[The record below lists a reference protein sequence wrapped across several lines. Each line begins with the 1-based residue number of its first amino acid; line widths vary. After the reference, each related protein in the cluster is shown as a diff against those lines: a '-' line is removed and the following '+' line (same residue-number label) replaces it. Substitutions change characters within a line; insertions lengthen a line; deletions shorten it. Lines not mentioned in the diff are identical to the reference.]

1 MAAFTE
7 HRIHQI
13 FEVSILLKGA
23 HAVLECLAGVALALI
38 STDTIVGWITWLTQ
52 DEFNEDPND
61 TVARLLLNMA
71 QNFSVSTKNFYIF
84 YLVSHGIV
92 KLFLV
97 AGLLRSKAW
106 AYPASLVAL
115 GPFIAYQLYR
125 YTYTHSIGLVLLTV
139 FDFFVIYLIWH
150 EYQLIRQHLPT
161 DPPGKTS

>member
-1 MAAFTE
+1 MAGDKLCDGFHTSRLILPKGVFMAAFTE

-84 YLVSHGIV
+84 YLVSH
-92 KLFLV
+92 
-97 AGLLRSKAW
+97 
-106 AYPASLVAL
+106 
-115 GPFIAYQLYR
+115 
-125 YTYTHSIGLVLLTV
+125 
-139 FDFFVIYLIWH
+139 
-150 EYQLIRQHLPT
+150 
-161 DPPGKTS
+161 